1 MTNINAGDYVFT
13 LTGGETLLETSLSV
27 ELITDGIIYVHLKL
41 HADEPTRPTTMELT
55 WKHPV
60 VDIHACWHPGAF
72 RNKGL
77 QVDWGSGFKSKA
89 TSLAPVCCLYSLNGN
104 NRHTFAFS
112 DALNQMELKAGVNE
126 ETSTFLCSIQL
137 FQEPSCLVQSYKA
150 TLRIDT
156 RDIPYYECLE
166 QVQQWWAEMP
176 GFEPSIVPEAAKL
189 PMYST
194 WYSFHQHLSPEVIEQ
209 QCLLAKEMGFES
221 VIVDDGWQTADNARG
236 YAYCGDWE
244 VYEGKIPDMKAH
256 VNRVHQMGLK
266 YLLWYSVPFVGIH
279 SKAWDK
285 FEDKLMGKIERLG
298 AGILD
303 PRFPEVREY
312 IIGIYEKALREW
324 DIDGFK
330 LDFVDSFNL
339 TEESNVGGRDYLSVP
354 EAVDCLLSDVMKRLT
369 SMKPDIMIEFRQ
381 TYIGPLMRKYGNMFR
396 ATDCP
401 NDAIENRSRT
411 LDVRLLSGDT
421 SVHADPIMWN
431 PNEPV
436 ESAALQIINTLFSV
450 PQISI
455 LLDRLPESHDRMLR
469 FWLSFWRE
477 HRDVLLDGKL
487 TPLNPELNYPLV
499 IASKREQRITAVY
512 ADYVVNPGM
521 NIPHQL
527 IVVNGTLKDR
537 VVIELDENRGK
548 QIAIIKDCQG
558 EIVKKYKMTM
568 NKGIHSITVPPA
580 GIISFN
586 TI

>member
-1 MTNINAGDYVFT
+1 
-13 LTGGETLLETSLSV
+13 
-27 ELITDGIIYVHLKL
+27 
-41 HADEPTRPTTMELT
+41 
-55 WKHPV
+55 
-60 VDIHACWHPGAF
+60 
-72 RNKGL
+72 
-77 QVDWGSGFKSKA
+77 
-89 TSLAPVCCLYSLNGN
+89 
-104 NRHTFAFS
+104 
-112 DALNQMELKAGVNE
+112 
-126 ETSTFLCSIQL
+126 
-137 FQEPSCLVQSYKA
+137 
-150 TLRIDT
+150 
-156 RDIPYYECLE
+156 
-166 QVQQWWAEMP
+166 
-176 GFEPSIVPEAAKL
+176 
-189 PMYST
+189 
-194 WYSFHQHLSPEVIEQ
+194 
-209 QCLLAKEMGFES
+209 
-221 VIVDDGWQTADNARG
+221 
-236 YAYCGDWE
+236 
-244 VYEGKIPDMKAH
+244 MKAH
-256 VNRVHQMGLK
+256 VDRVHQMGMK

-285 FEDKLMGKIERLG
+285 FEDKLIGKIEQLG

-339 TEESNVGGRDYLSVP
+339 TEESNVGGRDYRSVP

-487 TPLNPELNYPLV
+487 IPLNPELNYPLV
-499 IASKREQRITAVY
+499 IASKGEQRIAAVY

-521 NIPHQL
+521 NIPQQL

-537 VVIELDENRGK
+537 VVIELDENRGE

-558 EIVKKYKMTM
+558 EIVNNYKMTM

-580 GIISFN
+580 GIVSFN